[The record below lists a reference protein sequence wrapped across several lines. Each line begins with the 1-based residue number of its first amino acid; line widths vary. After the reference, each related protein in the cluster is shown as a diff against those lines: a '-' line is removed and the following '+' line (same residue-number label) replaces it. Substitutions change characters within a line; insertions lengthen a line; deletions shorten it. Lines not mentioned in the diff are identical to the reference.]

1 MSINGK
7 AYIAGVYEHP
17 TRKATDKSL
26 AQLHAESALGA
37 LKDAGLTKDDVDG
50 YFCAG
55 DAPGLGPLSLVDYM
69 GLKLKHLDATE
80 TGGSSYVLHVGHAAE
95 AIAMGKCSVALIT
108 LAGRPRAE
116 GMATGTAPR
125 NYGSSAPDVAFE
137 FPFGPTVVN
146 MYAMCAQRH
155 MYEYGT
161 TSEQLAWIKVA
172 ASHHAQYNEHA
183 MLKNVVTVDEVVNS
197 PMIADPL
204 HRLDCCVISDGG
216 GAIIVTSPE
225 VAKTL
230 KRPLVKVIGAGEA
243 PKHQMGGKVDLTYS
257 GAVWS
262 GPMAFDEAHVK
273 PTDIKYASIIID
285 GKQLE
290 YFKFITDDGYVDYF
304 NREGKNVK
312 KSILKTPLD
321 GARISSNFGMRKHP
335 ISGFNKMHK
344 GVDFAAPTGTPIYAG
359 GNGIVEYVGRNGGYG
374 KYIRIRHNNGY
385 KTAYAHL
392 SNYKKGISKG
402 VRVNQGEVIGYVGST
417 GNSTGPHLH
426 YEIIYQNKHI
436 NPLKLKLPS
445 GKILEGKELE
455 KFKKEYKIIYAD
467 HLSML
472 YE

>member
-1 MSINGK
+1 MFRILRYLILISLISSGYYLFISEYLNISDKYFFEEEIVKKEIVEDKKEIIQENKEEEVATPNINKNIDKEQFVKKKIEILQGDTFVSILENLNFK
-7 AYIAGVYEHP
+7 QKKIYEIISKIEESYDLKKIK
-17 TRKATDKSL
+17 TGEIISVFENNFAEIKKIEFFKNNETIISVNLDKEINL
-26 AQLHAESALGA
+26 NII
-37 LKDAGLTKDDVDG
+37 KLTKNSSIESKEYTISESLFSDGIKNDVSSDI
-50 YFCAG
+50 
-55 DAPGLGPLSLVDYM
+55 LVKIIRLFSFD
-69 GLKLKHLDATE
+69 LDFQRDIRVDTVVSISYEFDEIVE
-80 TGGSSYVLHVGHAAE
+80 TGRL
-95 AIAMGKCSVALIT
+95 
-108 LAGRPRAE
+108 
-116 GMATGTAPR
+116 
-125 NYGSSAPDVAFE
+125 
-137 FPFGPTVVN
+137 
-146 MYAMCAQRH
+146 
-155 MYEYGT
+155 EY
-161 TSEQLAWIKVA
+161 
-172 ASHHAQYNEHA
+172 N
-183 MLKNVVTVDEVVNS
+183 
-197 PMIADPL
+197 
-204 HRLDCCVISDGG
+204 
-216 GAIIVTSPE
+216 
-225 VAKTL
+225 
-230 KRPLVKVIGAGEA
+230 
-243 PKHQMGGKVDLTYS
+243 
-257 GAVWS
+257 
-262 GPMAFDEAHVK
+262 
-273 PTDIKYASIIID
+273 DIKYASIIID

-445 GKILEGKELE
+445 GKILKGKELE
-455 KFKKEYKIIYAD
+455 KFKEEYKIIYAD

>member
-1 MSINGK
+1 MFISEYLNISEKYIFEEEIIKKEIVEDKKEIIQEKKEEVATPNIKKNIDKEQLVEKKIEILQGDTFVSILENLNFK
-7 AYIAGVYEHP
+7 QKKIYEIISKIEESYDLKKIK
-17 TRKATDKSL
+17 TGEIISVFENNFAEIKKIEFFKNNETIISVNLDKEINL
-26 AQLHAESALGA
+26 NIIE
-37 LKDAGLTKDDVDG
+37 LTKNSFIESKEYKISESLFSDGIKNDVSSDI
-50 YFCAG
+50 
-55 DAPGLGPLSLVDYM
+55 LVKIIRLFSFD
-69 GLKLKHLDATE
+69 LDFQRDIRVDTVVSISYEFDEIVE
-80 TGGSSYVLHVGHAAE
+80 TGRL
-95 AIAMGKCSVALIT
+95 
-108 LAGRPRAE
+108 
-116 GMATGTAPR
+116 
-125 NYGSSAPDVAFE
+125 
-137 FPFGPTVVN
+137 
-146 MYAMCAQRH
+146 
-155 MYEYGT
+155 EY
-161 TSEQLAWIKVA
+161 
-172 ASHHAQYNEHA
+172 N
-183 MLKNVVTVDEVVNS
+183 
-197 PMIADPL
+197 
-204 HRLDCCVISDGG
+204 
-216 GAIIVTSPE
+216 
-225 VAKTL
+225 
-230 KRPLVKVIGAGEA
+230 
-243 PKHQMGGKVDLTYS
+243 
-257 GAVWS
+257 
-262 GPMAFDEAHVK
+262 
-273 PTDIKYASIIID
+273 DIKYASIIID

-455 KFKKEYKIIYAD
+455 KFKEEYKIIYAD

>member
-1 MSINGK
+1 MFISEYLNISEKYIFEEEIIKKEIVEDKKEIIQEKEEEEEAAPNINKSIDKVQYVEKKIEILQGDTFVSILENLNFK
-7 AYIAGVYEHP
+7 QKKIYEIISKIEE
-17 TRKATDKSL
+17 TYDLKKIKTGEIISVFENNFAEIKKIEFFKNNETIISVNLDKEINL
-26 AQLHAESALGA
+26 NIIE
-37 LKDAGLTKDDVDG
+37 LTKNSFIESKEYTISESLFSDGIKNDVSSDI
-50 YFCAG
+50 
-55 DAPGLGPLSLVDYM
+55 LVKIIRLFSFD
-69 GLKLKHLDATE
+69 LDFQRDIRVDTVVSISYEFDEIVE
-80 TGGSSYVLHVGHAAE
+80 TGRL
-95 AIAMGKCSVALIT
+95 
-108 LAGRPRAE
+108 
-116 GMATGTAPR
+116 
-125 NYGSSAPDVAFE
+125 
-137 FPFGPTVVN
+137 
-146 MYAMCAQRH
+146 
-155 MYEYGT
+155 EY
-161 TSEQLAWIKVA
+161 
-172 ASHHAQYNEHA
+172 N
-183 MLKNVVTVDEVVNS
+183 
-197 PMIADPL
+197 
-204 HRLDCCVISDGG
+204 
-216 GAIIVTSPE
+216 
-225 VAKTL
+225 
-230 KRPLVKVIGAGEA
+230 
-243 PKHQMGGKVDLTYS
+243 
-257 GAVWS
+257 
-262 GPMAFDEAHVK
+262 
-273 PTDIKYASIIID
+273 DIKYASIIID

-455 KFKKEYKIIYAD
+455 KFKEEYKIIYAD

>member
-1 MSINGK
+1 MFISEYLNISEKYFIEEEIIKKEIVEDKKEIIQEKKEEVITPNIKKNIDKEQFVEKKIEILQGDTFVSILENLNFKQKKIYEIISKIEDSFDLKKIKTGEVIRVLENNFGEIKKIEFFKNNETIISINL
-7 AYIAGVYEHP
+7 
-17 TRKATDKSL
+17 DKEINL
-26 AQLHAESALGA
+26 NIIE
-37 LKDAGLTKDDVDG
+37 LTKNSFIESKEYTITESLFSDGIKNGVSSDILVKIISLFSFDLDFQRDIRVDTVVSIS
-50 YFCAG
+50 YEF
-55 DAPGLGPLSLVDYM
+55 DEIV
-69 GLKLKHLDATE
+69 E
-80 TGGSSYVLHVGHAAE
+80 TGRL
-95 AIAMGKCSVALIT
+95 
-108 LAGRPRAE
+108 
-116 GMATGTAPR
+116 
-125 NYGSSAPDVAFE
+125 
-137 FPFGPTVVN
+137 
-146 MYAMCAQRH
+146 
-155 MYEYGT
+155 EY
-161 TSEQLAWIKVA
+161 K
-172 ASHHAQYNEHA
+172 
-183 MLKNVVTVDEVVNS
+183 
-197 PMIADPL
+197 
-204 HRLDCCVISDGG
+204 
-216 GAIIVTSPE
+216 
-225 VAKTL
+225 
-230 KRPLVKVIGAGEA
+230 
-243 PKHQMGGKVDLTYS
+243 
-257 GAVWS
+257 
-262 GPMAFDEAHVK
+262 
-273 PTDIKYASIIID
+273 DIKYASIIID

-304 NREGKNVK
+304 NKEGKNVK

-455 KFKKEYKIIYAD
+455 KFKEEYKIIYAD